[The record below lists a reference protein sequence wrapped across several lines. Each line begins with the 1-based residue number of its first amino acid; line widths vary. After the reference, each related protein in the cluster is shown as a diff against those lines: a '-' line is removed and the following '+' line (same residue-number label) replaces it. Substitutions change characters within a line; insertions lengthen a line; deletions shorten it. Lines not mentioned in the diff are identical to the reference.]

1 MSTFSKV
8 LLAILSIALIS
19 AIGFIIYQQHE
30 MSVVQAQI
38 SSSVAAQKTL
48 LDGITRSQAQYATK
62 TDLDAFAAANNV
74 NLATIQKDVD
84 TLGATITGMNQVV
97 VNNPA
102 VNQTNLP
109 STNTTPN
116 STPTTPTV
124 NCNGT
129 QIPCPDADPYK
140 YQQNIQSLQ
149 LTEPFAA
156 PGQTTVNVPLGSVS
170 FDASKSTP
178 WSENLLQR
186 TYSISNVLAT
196 DQNGKQYVYNQF
208 SITTNG
214 KTYKAPIATA
224 SYVQQYP
231 SASFS
236 FWSPRLYIG
245 ADAELGIAHLP
256 LTGEFVPNI
265 SFGFMSYGKTKVSP
279 DWSFGQLGIGYGVVS
294 QKVQVQIAPA
304 MYNIGE
310 NLPVIQNTFVGPVL
324 GVGFNGDV
332 YAGVGVRVGM

>member
-1 MSTFSKV
+1 MSTLSKI
-8 LLAILSIALIS
+8 LLAILSIVLVG
-19 AIGFIIYQQHE
+19 AIGFIIYQQYE
-30 MSVVQAQI
+30 MKAVQAQI
-38 SSSVAAQKTL
+38 SSSMVAQKTL
-48 LDGITRSQAQYATK
+48 LDGITRSQAEYATK
-62 TDLDAFAAANNV
+62 ADLDAFAAANNV

-97 VNNPA
+97 VSNTA

-116 STPTTPTV
+116 TKPTTPTA

-129 QIPCPDADPYK
+129 QIPCPEADPYK
-140 YQQNIQSLQ
+140 YQQNVQSLS
-149 LTEPFAA
+149 LTEPFSA

-170 FDASKSTP
+170 FDASKQTP

-186 TYSISNVLAT
+186 TYSVSNVLAT

-214 KTYKAPIATA
+214 KTYKAPITTA
-224 SYVQQYP
+224 AYVQQYP
-231 SASFS
+231 MPSFS
-236 FWSPRLYIG
+236 WWSPRLYLG
-245 ADAELGIAHLP
+245 ADAGLGFTHLP
-256 LTGEFVPNI
+256 LTGEFTPNV
-265 SFGFMSYGKTKVSP
+265 SFGFLSYGQTKVSP
-279 DWSFGQLGIGYGVVS
+279 DWSFGQVGIGYGIVS
-294 QKVQVQIAPA
+294 RDVQIQIAPA

-324 GVGFNGDV
+324 GIGFNGDV
-332 YAGVGVRVGM
+332 SAGVGIRVGL